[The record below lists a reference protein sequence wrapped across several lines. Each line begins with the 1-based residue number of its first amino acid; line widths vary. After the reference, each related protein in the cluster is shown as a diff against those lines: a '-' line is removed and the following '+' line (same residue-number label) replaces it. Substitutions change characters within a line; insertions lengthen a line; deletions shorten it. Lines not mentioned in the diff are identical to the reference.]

1 MIHTPMNSSS
11 IWGGD
16 SDEFA
21 TKETE
26 LGRRRGK

>member
-1 MIHTPMNSSS
+1 MNSSS
-11 IWGGD
+11 ISGGEGD

-21 TKETE
+21 TKQTE